1 MNAKRRSHMTAD
13 DRSTAIINTIELC
26 KMLMQ
31 DLHESVDEDLR
42 EDAKRAKENG
52 YRYKM
57 PMVEARKEQIRYL
70 RAKLSKL
77 SKLLSEGATSK

>member
-1 MNAKRRSHMTAD
+1 MTAN

-26 KMLMQ
+26 EMLMQ
-31 DLHESVDEDLR
+31 DLHESVDGDLR
-42 EDAKRAKENG
+42 EDAKRAKENEC
-52 YRYKM
+52 RYKM
-57 PMVEARKEQIRYL
+57 PRVEARKEQIRYL